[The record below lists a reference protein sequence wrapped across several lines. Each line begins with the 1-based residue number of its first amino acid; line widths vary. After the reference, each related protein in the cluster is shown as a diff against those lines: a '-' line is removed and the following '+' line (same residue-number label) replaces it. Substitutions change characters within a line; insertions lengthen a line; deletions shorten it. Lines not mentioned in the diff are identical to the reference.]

1 MLSLLRQSRTTLFCL
16 VLCSCYAIG
25 PVYGQFTTIL
35 DIPPEPDIGDFE
47 EIGSD
52 TQLNLSAGGAIGFS
66 FDAGA
71 ANGTSTHV
79 EVNIS
84 GGSVGN
90 AFDASGGSVVNIS
103 GSSVGRFFDANS
115 GSEVNLFG
123 TRFVLDSIDIT
134 ASLTTNVPFTITDR
148 DVTLNGL
155 LADGSGFSFDLNSTN
170 ISGQD
175 YFDPLALLTVTLV
188 EAGDCD
194 GNLVVDGADFLRWQR
209 GQSPDP
215 FSASDLADWEANY
228 GMANSQLAGDF
239 NFNGVV
245 DGKDFPLRGCESI
258 QSRRVGVGQIRVLAL
273 YPMRRFAEKK
283 RCDNAWPK
291 PKSRCK
297 HFG

>member
-1 MLSLLRQSRTTLFCL
+1 MLSLLRRSPTTLFCL
-16 VLCSCYAIG
+16 VLCSFYAIG
-25 PVYGQFTTIL
+25 PVYGQFTTIR

-47 EIGSD
+47 EIGSH
-52 TQLNLSAGGAIGFS
+52 TQLNLSAGGVIGFS

-79 EVNIS
+79 EVNVS
-84 GGSVGN
+84 GG
-90 AFDASGGSVVNIS
+90 
-103 GSSVGRFFDANS
+103 SVGRFFDANS

-188 EAGDCD
+188 GPGDFD

-215 FSASDLADWEANY
+215 LSASGLADWEANY

-245 DGKDFPLRGCESI
+245 DGKDFPLRDCESI
-258 QSRRVGVGQIRVLAL
+258 QSRRVGCWTIPCFGAISYASFRREKTLRQCLAETEEQVQALRIVL
-273 YPMRRFAEKK
+273 
-283 RCDNAWPK
+283 
-291 PKSRCK
+291 K
-297 HFG
+297 HHGR